1 MPVEYQIDHK
11 ARFVTITARG
21 VVVLMDILDFM
32 DVIVAQDAMS
42 YPKLIDVREAVGSF
56 SDDDIMTMGAWA
68 QAYAF
73 YDPRGPVG
81 IVATTPKSFENMR
94 RFMNLAVGDRPIRL
108 FAAVEEAQAWLHQM
122 TTRPE

>member
-21 VVVLMDILDFM
+21 VVVLKDILDCM
-32 DVIVAQDAMS
+32 DVAVAQDAMS
-42 YPKLIDVREAVGSF
+42 YPKLVDVREAVGYF
-56 SDDDIMTMGAWA
+56 SDDDIMMMGAWA
-68 QAYAF
+68 QAYAL

-81 IVATTPKSFENMR
+81 FVTANPKSIENLR
-94 RFMNLAVGDRPIRL
+94 RFMNLATGDRPIRL